1 MKALWA
7 VLVVLIVIMGMGIYM
22 VVQKVQETPYQ
33 CSVLTVDADGNKTYR
48 DGKFTQDQL
57 DAISEHG
64 GGMLGSHV
72 EMMQEN
78 DSGDYISP
86 ILKQE
91 ESFGG
96 AVVCKKSV
104 SI

>member
-1 MKALWA
+1 MKVLTAVIA
-7 VLVVLIVIMGMGIYM
+7 VLFVIFGLSCYM
-22 VVQKVQETPYQ
+22 VVQKVQGTPYQ

-48 DGKFTQDQL
+48 DGKFTQGQL